1 MEPRIEH
8 LSPSVH
14 LDAVPRAEVPFDVV
28 HALEPIAAQA
38 RRIVVVRSLFSFFL
52 SSGEGITDDEFLVR
66 HGEDGWERARV
77 LADESSGGG
86 GRVRVRTRSVQ
97 DQGRIDGQ
105 TAACSSSSSG
115 CGRPRVR
122 ITSGG
127 GGGSGGGIIG
137 AGEEVEVLARS
148 GRLDRW
154 RYRKSRFGGFKECRG
169 WMGCR
174 GRRRGWGKRVRER
187 REAGLRM

>member
-1 MEPRIEH
+1 M
-8 LSPSVH
+8 
-14 LDAVPRAEVPFDVV
+14 PRAKVPFDVV

-38 RRIVVVRSLFSFFL
+38 RRFVVVRSLFSFFL

-66 HGEDGWERARV
+66 HGEDGWERTGV
-77 LADESSGGG
+77 LADESSGGE
-86 GRVRVRTRSVQ
+86 VRTSAIQ
-97 DQGRIDGQ
+97 DHGRIDGQ
-105 TAACSSSSSG
+105 TAVCSRAG
-115 CGRPRVR
+115 TVGTRVR
-122 ITSGG
+122 IASRGG
-127 GGGSGGGIIG
+127 GGGGIVGSGD
-137 AGEEVEVLARS
+137 EVEVLARS